1 MKPNLGNTS
10 TLICSD
16 EKQQM
21 DLRVELMSPPPSL
34 VIPTTAECQSHDA
47 KSGPSPPL
55 LFPDAR
61 PLIVSCYQSAANRT
75 LACAAEI

>member
-21 DLRVELMSPPPSL
+21 DLGVELMSPPPSL

-47 KSGPSPPL
+47 MSSPSLPL
-55 LFPDAR
+55 PISRAR
-61 PLIVSCYQSAANRT
+61 
-75 LACAAEI
+75 